1 MAETFS
7 VLYRGAASTTLSTL
21 YTVPSATTSLITAIT
36 ITNTAGTNA
45 TYDIQLDDIPLANDV
60 SVPANDSV
68 ILEPKQILLTG
79 GTIKALASATTVYF
93 HFSGL
98 ELS

>member
-7 VLYRGAASTTLSTL
+7 VLYRGAASTSLSTL
-21 YTVPSATTSLITAIT
+21 YTVPSATTALITAVT
-36 ITNTAGTNA
+36 ITNTAASVA
-45 TYDIQLDDIPLANDV
+45 TYDISIDDIPLANDV

-68 ILEPKQILLTG
+68 ILEPKQIILTG